1 MKAYI
6 NNKKYSSLR
15 LHQPFNKRVWLMKRE
30 KTHRILHHFSFGER
44 FDEAVMNTY
53 CIGNKYIA
61 YIYHQFI
68 GFSPLN
74 KSVGKD
80 MRKLYNTHNS
90 VCPSRATQNFELPNL
105 FSAHAYAAGF

>member
-1 MKAYI
+1 
-6 NNKKYSSLR
+6 
-15 LHQPFNKRVWLMKRE
+15 MKRE

-53 CIGNKYIA
+53 CIGNKYI
-61 YIYHQFI
+61 YHQFI

-90 VCPSRATQNFELPNL
+90 VCPTWQFELPNL
-105 FSAHAYAAGF
+105 FSTHAYAAGF